1 MNNEIKGEFHITKLS
16 DTNYQ
21 SWKTEMCWYLRGK
34 NLLDYVLTE
43 KRPDQNAT
51 ENEVRAHRMNENKAF
66 AAIGLHIEADQ
77 QIHIEDC
84 ANAHEA
90 WETLKQVH
98 QPKSRVRIMKLKKE
112 FYHLRMKDEEGMSA
126 YVSRV
131 KVATRNLREA
141 GAEVKDEDLAYAM
154 LAGLPDS
161 YENLNMALASLSDDK
176 FTSAEVKR
184 VLLEEYD
191 RRISRLDRT
200 TEHFKEAL
208 YVNKKTEKNESKPSG
223 NNFKQLRTCFNCNKV
238 GHIARDCR
246 IRINKD
252 KRKQETRYKRDNDAF
267 LISLN
272 NVDLE
277 NSWLL
282 DSGCTHHV
290 CKRREWFA
298 NFRHINSEV
307 VNTAADPVKQKGITL
322 KAQGIGNIRLNMIV
336 GNRKKTVVL
345 HDVYYVPNIRRNL
358 MSVSQIEQKGKELLI
373 KNGKVKIRNVIT
385 KNIVGEAYRKN
396 DLYIV
401 KTEVCTNT
409 SFPVESHNASMEMNQ
424 LWHRRFCHVSNDTIK
439 KLIETNRVTGLDNA
453 KTNKYICDACNIAKA
468 TRVASKR
475 LNIKQTKETCELIHS
490 DVCGPM
496 PEKSIGGSRYFITF
510 TDDFSRYTTVVC
522 IKSKDEVKR
531 CIKEYIAKVEREKG
545 KKVKRF
551 RTDNGLEFCNQELNE
566 FFKNLGIKHERSNV
580 DTPQMNGVAERIN
593 RTLLELTRSSL
604 KSAHL
609 PKRFWAEAVT
619 TAAYIKNRVCHTAI
633 NDKVPLAVWIE
644 RTPSVRHL
652 KVYGCLAYARLPEQG
667 RRKLN
672 DRAVECIFVGYAT
685 QTRGYRLWY
694 PQKDDII
701 TTKHA
706 KFAEDKV
713 GYEWI
718 REKNVHDWS
727 YEGWSD
733 DNESEDGITTHER
746 EVSPPYRTPQGTP
759 NQRYSQNESEEHP
772 DSEIV
777 GVQEPRQISRRGRS
791 RKLIR
796 NPYGRKGKPKNQEI
810 GENEDENST
819 IESDIETNFLE
830 IIEPETVEE
839 ALASPQARQ
848 WKNAIR
854 EELDS
859 LSNRNTWE
867 VTELP
872 KGRKCI
878 GCKWVFKLKTNTE
891 GKITRYKARLVA
903 QGFSQ
908 KKGVDYSETYSPVAN
923 FSLIRLFLAL
933 AVIFKWHT
941 RHVDIKCAYLY
952 GTLKEEIYMKLPPL
966 YNAKEGMVAKLLRP
980 IYGLKQSGRNWNEEL
995 DVYLTGQGFK
1005 RMQSSSCVYKR
1016 EDGTILIIYV
1026 DDIFIFAP
1034 DSKLVTDTVRR
1045 ITEKYEAKDLGEI
1058 NQALGVKV
1066 ERNNAGNI
1074 YLSQRLYIE
1083 EMLKKYN
1090 MTECRKVTTP
1100 LDPSLRISKEDAPTT
1115 DTERSYMANVP
1126 YRGLIGG
1133 LMFLALYTRPDIL
1146 FAVTKLSQY
1155 NSNPGRKHWQ
1165 QAKHILRYLS
1175 ATKDYGI
1182 VYKTNIKPK
1191 FEIYCDADWACDPDD
1206 RHSFSGMVML
1216 FGGNIVKWRTVK
1228 QKSLSTSTME
1238 AEYVSLANGVKE
1250 AMWLNMF
1257 MSELGLTDYVSDS
1270 LQINC
1275 DNRAAIDFAKN
1286 RMEKNR
1292 TKHID
1297 IAYHI
1302 VRENLEKG
1310 LIHLTYVPSNENL
1323 ADGMTKGLKKIVHD
1337 RYVKNIGMGVTKWG
1351 N

>member
-66 AAIGLHIEADQ
+66 AAIGLHVEADQ

-566 FFKNLGIKHERSNV
+566 FFKNLGIKHE
-580 DTPQMNGVAERIN
+580 
-593 RTLLELTRSSL
+593 
-604 KSAHL
+604 
-609 PKRFWAEAVT
+609 
-619 TAAYIKNRVCHTAI
+619 
-633 NDKVPLAVWIE
+633 
-644 RTPSVRHL
+644 
-652 KVYGCLAYARLPEQG
+652 
-667 RRKLN
+667 
-672 DRAVECIFVGYAT
+672 
-685 QTRGYRLWY
+685 
-694 PQKDDII
+694 
-701 TTKHA
+701 
-706 KFAEDKV
+706 
-713 GYEWI
+713 
-718 REKNVHDWS
+718 
-727 YEGWSD
+727 
-733 DNESEDGITTHER
+733 
-746 EVSPPYRTPQGTP
+746 
-759 NQRYSQNESEEHP
+759 
-772 DSEIV
+772 
-777 GVQEPRQISRRGRS
+777 
-791 RKLIR
+791 
-796 NPYGRKGKPKNQEI
+796 
-810 GENEDENST
+810 
-819 IESDIETNFLE
+819 
-830 IIEPETVEE
+830 
-839 ALASPQARQ
+839 
-848 WKNAIR
+848 
-854 EELDS
+854 S

-1257 MSELGLTDYVSDS
+1257 MSELGLIDYVSDS

-1275 DNRAAIDFAKN
+1275 DNQAAIDFAKN